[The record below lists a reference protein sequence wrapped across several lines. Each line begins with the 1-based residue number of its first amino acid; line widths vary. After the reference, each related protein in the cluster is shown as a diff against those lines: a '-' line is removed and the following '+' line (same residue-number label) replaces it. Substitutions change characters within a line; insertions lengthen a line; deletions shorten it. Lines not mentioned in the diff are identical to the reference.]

1 VKSRIPLAYAGL
13 LIVALVAVVGFAAF
27 SPSSSDTTT
36 TAEAEETMPADGATA
51 SARVASAVLAL
62 RVSDAESRTATT
74 AGGPKTMSED
84 PSATSDET
92 ELIGTAAVEIEPSPP
107 TESPSTTETPTT
119 TDAPTTTNPP
129 TTTDA
134 PSTADTTPPVLKVS
148 SPADGSIVDDRV
160 VTFSGTTERGATVS
174 SGPYEASVGD
184 DGDWEIQLVLA
195 PGPNGAIFTARD
207 DAGNTTDVRI
217 VITYE
222 EPQAATTT
230 TTTRAPSTTTTTSGS
245 SDPAPKWSP
254 LWPADAGGI
263 RNVEAWRSLVA
274 KYWPANL
281 VDCALNIID
290 LESKGD
296 PTAYNSRSNAEGLFQ
311 HLSKYWK
318 GRAAAAGFKDSN
330 GLYASP
336 YNAEANIAAAW
347 VIASA
352 ADPWHRPWTVN
363 PYYGACQP

>member
-1 VKSRIPLAYAGL
+1 MKSRIPLAYAGL

-27 SPSSSDTTT
+27 SPSSSNT
-36 TAEAEETMPADGATA
+36 TATTEAVETTPTDSATA

-74 AGGPKTMSED
+74 TGGSTTTLVTTTTED
-84 PSATSDET
+84 PEEASDDVEP
-92 ELIGTAAVEIEPSPP
+92 IDAAAIEVEPSTT
-107 TESPSTTETPTT
+107 TESPTTTES
-119 TDAPTTTNPP
+119 APTTNAPS
-129 TTTDA
+129 TTDA
-134 PSTADTTPPVLKVS
+134 PSTADTTPPALKVT
-148 SPADGSIVDDRV
+148 SPADGSTVDERV

-174 SGPYEASVGD
+174 SGPYDATVDD
-184 DGDWEIQLVLA
+184 DGEWSIQLVLA
-195 PGPNGAIFTARD
+195 PGANGAAFTARD
-207 DAGNTTDVRI
+207 DAGNTTNVRV
-217 VITYE
+217 VITYD

-230 TTTRAPSTTTTTSGS
+230 TTQAPSTTTTTAGS

-274 KYWPANL
+274 KHWPANL

-296 PTAYNSRSNAEGLFQ
+296 PTAYNSRSSAEGLFQ

-347 VIASA
+347 VIAKASS
-352 ADPWHRPWTVN
+352 PWHRPWTVN
-363 PYYGACQP
+363 PFYGACQP